1 MIFRSLLFWLRR
13 PPDTDSDKMTLTTWN
28 NFLEFIAAR
37 LVLLVAGL
45 IVLTLIAYVLHA
57 RRRRVVYPG
66 DYFRAYT
73 PLRWPPLMALIPS
86 VILFLLYL
94 FEYHRAF
101 PLTAV
106 SPLGGAI
113 TVAAAGWIA
122 TWGLSRLL
130 VMLPAVTPRVF
141 RYRPIAAFIPK
152 AAAGNGEGNS

>member
-13 PPDTDSDKMTLTTWN
+13 PPDTDPEKMTLTMWN
-28 NFLEFIAAR
+28 NFLEHIAA
-37 LVLLVAGL
+37 LLVILVAVFVV
-45 IVLTLIAYVLHA
+45 ITLVAYVLHA
-57 RRRRVVYPG
+57 RKRRVVYPG

-73 PLRWPPLMALIPS
+73 PLRWPLLIALIPT
-86 VILFLLYL
+86 VGLLWRYYV
-94 FEYHRAF
+94 EYGRAF
-101 PLTAV
+101 PATAV

-113 TVAAAGWIA
+113 TVAAAGWLA

-141 RYRPIAAFIPK
+141 RYRPIAAFVPK